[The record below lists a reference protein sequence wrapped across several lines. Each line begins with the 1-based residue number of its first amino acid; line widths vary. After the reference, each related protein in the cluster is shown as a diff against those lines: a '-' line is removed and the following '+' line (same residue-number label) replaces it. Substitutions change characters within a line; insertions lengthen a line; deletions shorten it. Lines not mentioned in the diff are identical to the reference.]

1 LVHPEFFHTEQ
12 EADFMATFETM
23 TINMGPQHP
32 STHGVLRLV
41 LELDGEVVVKATPH
55 IGFLHRGVEKL
66 SEHRTYHQVLPLTDR
81 LDYLAPMHNNLG
93 YVLAVEKLFGLTDAI
108 PERAQVVRVMMA
120 ELTRLKS
127 HLVWLACHA
136 LDIGAMTVF
145 IYCFR
150 EREHIMDF
158 YEKLSGA
165 RMTSNYFRVGG
176 LSADLPDGIE
186 QEIRK
191 FIDEMPYHIDTY
203 EGLLTGNKIW
213 QKRIMGVGMIS
224 AEDAIDLGVTGPSL
238 RGSGVNWDL
247 RRDQPYSGYENYD
260 FEVAVGEGCDTWS
273 RYHVRLKEMRES
285 CKIVRQALDKLKPG
299 PVLADAPKVCLP
311 PKKDVVNTIEG
322 LIHHFKIISE
332 GPKPEVGEV
341 YVGVE
346 NPKGEVG
353 FYIVSDGSPR
363 PYRMK
368 IRPASFINLQ
378 ALPKMC
384 EGSLIADVVAVIGTL
399 DIVLG
404 EIDR

>member
-1 LVHPEFFHTEQ
+1 
-12 EADFMATFETM
+12 MATSETM

-55 IGFLHRGVEKL
+55 IGFLHRGIEKL

-93 YVLAVEKLFGLTDAI
+93 YVLAVEKLLGLTDAI
-108 PERAQVVRVMMA
+108 PERAQVVRVLLA

-150 EREHIMDF
+150 EREHIMGF

-186 QEIRK
+186 QEIRQ
-191 FIDEMPYHIDTY
+191 FANDMPAHIETY

-213 QKRIMGVGMIS
+213 QKRIQGVGMIS

-238 RGSGVNWDL
+238 RGSGVDWDL
-247 RRDQPYSGYENYD
+247 RRDEPYSGYENYD
-260 FEVAVGEGCDTWS
+260 FEVAVADGCDTWA
-273 RYHVRLKEMRES
+273 RYIVRLKEMRES
-285 CKIVRQALDKLKPG
+285 CKIIHQALDKLKPG
-299 PVLADAPKVCLP
+299 PILADAPKVCLP
-311 PKKDVVNTIEG
+311 PKQDVVNTIEG
-322 LIHHFKIISE
+322 LIHHFKIITE
-332 GPKPEVGEV
+332 GFKPEPGEV

-353 FYIVSDGSPR
+353 FYLVSDGSPR

-378 ALPKMC
+378 ALPKMV

>member
-1 LVHPEFFHTEQ
+1 
-12 EADFMATFETM
+12 MANLETM
-23 TINMGPQHP
+23 TISMGPQHP
-32 STHGVLRLV
+32 STHGVLQLI
-41 LELDGEVVVKATPH
+41 LELDGEIVRKATPH

-66 SEHRTYHQVLPLTDR
+66 AEHRTYHQVLPLTDR

-93 YVLAVEKLFGLTDAI
+93 YVLAVEKLLGITDAI
-108 PERAQVVRVMMA
+108 PERAQVVRVLLA

-150 EREHIMDF
+150 EREHIMNI
-158 YEKLSGA
+158 YEKISGA

-176 LSADLPDGIE
+176 LSADLPAGLE
-186 QEIRK
+186 QEIRT
-191 FIDEMPYHIDTY
+191 FVNDMPGHINTY

-213 QKRIMGVGMIS
+213 QKRIQGVGVIS

-238 RGSGVNWDL
+238 RASGVDWDL
-247 RRDQPYSGYENYD
+247 RRDQPYCGYENYD
-260 FEVAVGEGCDTWS
+260 FDVIVEDGCDTWA
-273 RYHVRLKEMRES
+273 RYHARLKEMHQS
-285 CKIVRQALDKLKPG
+285 CKIIHQALDRLKPG
-299 PVLADAPKVCLP
+299 PILADAPKIVLP
-311 PKKDVVNTIEG
+311 PKHDVVNTIEG
-322 LIHHFKIISE
+322 LIHHFKIITE
-332 GPKPEVGEV
+332 GFKPEVGEV

-353 FYIVSDGSPR
+353 FYLISDGSPR

-384 EGSLIADVVAVIGTL
+384 EGSMLADVVAVIGTL